1 MVTPKPR
8 RFTCVLVVPQ
18 CRPLTLEGE
27 DNYSSVEA
35 SGGERAMSVYNGG
48 TYNQMV
54 DDCKDDALA
63 ARFKVSAVRDFAD
76 RKALQMADVID
87 HLQKEAGV
95 VLPAEVLVALLAPP
109 SSQAL
114 PPVAQGQPAA
124 APRAAGIADPRA
136 DAAAIPASVDR
147 EAMPLVSISP
157 T

>member
-1 MVTPKPR
+1 
-8 RFTCVLVVPQ
+8 
-18 CRPLTLEGE
+18 
-27 DNYSSVEA
+27 
-35 SGGERAMSVYNGG
+35 MSVYNGG

-109 SSQAL
+109 SSQAS

-124 APRAAGIADPRA
+124 APRAAGIADPKA
-136 DAAAIPASVDR
+136 DAAAIPASVNR
-147 EAMPLVSISP
+147 EAISAASRELLRPYGARETTAEIVSLREAIEPINPSSCHVHILDARV
-157 T
+157 